1 MASALPP
8 AEIRVTPA
16 DALRDRAPIRVP
28 ALGPTVN
35 QQGYYVG
42 RVRGNLYWITGRT
55 CQSAFLTTSD
65 GVVLFDGLPA
75 SVTTSSWPSMDR
87 RRQGR
92 QQQGDVSHLF
102 APRQSRRRVIAVQP
116 DQYPHR
122 ARGDA
127 EGYRSATT
135 TRRGPHKSTC
145 RVATRRT
152 IPLTRTYD
160 ANCPLHERGDAD
172 SERRRE
178 LGVS

>member
-65 GVVLFDGLPA
+65 GVVLFDGSQHRLQHPA
-75 SVTTSSWPSMDR
+75 GHRWIAVAKDVSNKVTCLIYSHHANHAGASSLFNRIIIRIGHEETRKATAPR
-87 RRQGR
+87 RRPGEAR
-92 QQQGDVSHLF
+92 TR
-102 APRQSRRRVIAVQP
+102 APAESQHDALSR
-116 DQYPHR
+116 
-122 ARGDA
+122 
-127 EGYRSATT
+127 
-135 TRRGPHKSTC
+135 
-145 RVATRRT
+145 
-152 IPLTRTYD
+152 
-160 ANCPLHERGDAD
+160 
-172 SERRRE
+172 
-178 LGVS
+178 